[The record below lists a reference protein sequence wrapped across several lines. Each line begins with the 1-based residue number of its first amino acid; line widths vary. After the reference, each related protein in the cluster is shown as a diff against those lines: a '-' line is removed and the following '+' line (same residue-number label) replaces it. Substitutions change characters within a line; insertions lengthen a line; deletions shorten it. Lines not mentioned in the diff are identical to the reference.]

1 MNFEFHKNVRP
12 RVVLLSRVMVGAR
25 FLALLCA
32 YLYTGICLIWVSD
45 LYFTILFVVR
55 SDWVTNIKI
64 FLFPF
69 LVSRSLPRAVVV
81 LFCFLNSYIYVRRTF
96 VFGAFTIDLELGH
109 LR

>member
-55 SDWVTNIKI
+55 SDWVTSIKI

-69 LVSRSLPRAVVV
+69 LVHYHALSLSFFVSLIPT
-81 LFCFLNSYIYVRRTF
+81 FMYV
-96 VFGAFTIDLELGH
+96 GHLCLGH